1 MKFSDEQEED
11 LIHFSLQ
18 MNRQRNHE
26 LRDEF
31 EEYDD
36 MRRRQIQT
44 LEKKNLEIA
53 RLKTQRAI
61 FAILAA
67 ASIGYSLIDHIID
80 AHREKSVPQ
89 IQVEPA
95 SSLREL

>member
-1 MKFSDEQEED
+1 MKLSDAQED
-11 LIHFSLQ
+11 NLMRFSLQ
-18 MNRQRNHE
+18 KNRQRNHE

-61 FAILAA
+61 LSILAA
-67 ASIGYSLIDHIID
+67 VGIGAYGV
-80 AHREKSVPQ
+80 EKIMDVW
-89 IQVEPA
+89 
-95 SSLREL
+95 